1 MVIKGLNKLLNVL
14 KNNVCPAPVAD
25 FINIFYELKGAKLKL
40 LLKLSPAIALSLVG
54 MTKSTIQWE

>member
-40 LLKLSPAIALSLVG
+40 LLKLSPVFALSLVG
-54 MTKSTIQWE
+54 MIKSTIQWE